1 MTTKTHFH
9 KGTTMKS
16 IIVIAI
22 TLAATLAQAQ
32 TTTRCVKNWDGSV
45 TCTTTRNGGF

>member
-16 IIVIAI
+16 IIILAI
-22 TLAATLAQAQ
+22 TLAATIAQAQ

>member
-9 KGTTMKS
+9 KGTTMKTL
-16 IIVIAI
+16 IILTL